1 MKNFIKKI
9 AVLVTIITLIAS
21 MTACTYIKDGYE
33 WQDVTLTFN
42 YQDDEG
48 NEQTLN
54 STLSLTVNVT
64 TQTTQRVLGLIKD
77 GFYENTAVVIDSE
90 FKYIELGAFTYEDGA
105 YKDIISEMSTIKG
118 EFKNNGV
125 LGTYKAQA
133 GSIVML
139 RNEDNQEE
147 GGYLSYDTAMYKF
160 AIMLTDDALNGKAY
174 SVFGK
179 IDDASL
185 EVLAEIIDTEREGE
199 DGKIRK
205 RYLGD
210 KDETNGNLI
219 LNEGRTGYVNSLEY
233 FMSTELNSDLFY
245 ANGDKIGD
253 ASGVDDE
260 DVYQKLIKA
269 SQFDVVALPF
279 TPIIVKNFKIK

>member
-42 YQDDEG
+42 YQDEDG
-48 NEQTLN
+48 NEQSLN

-64 TQTTQRVLGLIKD
+64 TQTTQRVLSLIKN

-90 FKYIELGAFTYEDGA
+90 FKYLELGSFTYENGE
-105 YKDIISEMSTIKG
+105 YKDIINEMSTIKG

-125 LGTYKAQA
+125 MGTYKAQA

-147 GGYLSYDTAMYKF
+147 GGYLSYDSATYKF
-160 AIMLTDDALNGKAY
+160 AIMLTDDALNGKVY

-185 EVLAEIIDTEREGE
+185 DALAEIADIEREGE
-199 DGKIRK
+199 DGKVHF

-210 KDETNGNLI
+210 RDETNGNLK
-219 LNEGRTGYVNSLEY
+219 LNEDKTAYVNTFNY
-233 FMSTELNSDLFY
+233 YMSTELNSDLFFDDKTPISD
-245 ANGDKIGD
+245 ANK
-253 ASGVDDE
+253 VYDE
-260 DVYQKLIKA
+260 DVYDTIINA
-269 SQFDVVALPF
+269 SQFDKVALPLK
-279 TPIIVKNFKIK
+279 PIIVKNFKIK